1 MNRAKSLRCYTVVL
15 MLCWGMAQQTAL
27 AEDASSAASAP
38 AAASKHND
46 EEQIF
51 ARVNGKPILQR
62 DFDVRLYNLVRQR
75 FYHGM
80 PEGGDQEEVVRKE
93 VSDFLIDFELLVE
106 EARKRGIKPEEEKIE
121 KAAATAD
128 ARFASNQ
135 EWQDVREEV
144 LPKIKEQAA
153 RHSLYDQIE
162 QKIKDVP
169 NPAPAEARAFY
180 DKNHDLFTEPVKLS
194 MSLIVQ
200 RVDPSAPK
208 EDWLYAREEMKKII
222 GRAKEGADF
231 AELARQYSQDKSASN
246 GGSLGYVHAGMLNE
260 HLQKEIDSFKPGE
273 MTEPTTILEGIGV
286 YKLDERIPSK
296 LREFADVE
304 QRATDLLQRELVDQA
319 WKGTIDKLRAAAK
332 IEILSGKE
340 IEKAGT
346 SNQETAIRQSG
357 SSKKK
362 NRTK

>member
-15 MLCWGMAQQTAL
+15 TLCWGMAQTVL
-27 AEDASSAASAP
+27 AGDASSAGSAP
-38 AAASKHND
+38 VAASTHHD

-80 PEGGDQEEVVRKE
+80 PEGGDQEEAVRKE
-93 VSDFLIDFELLVE
+93 VADFLIDFELLVE
-106 EARKRGIKPEEEKIE
+106 EAKKRGIKPEEEKIE

-128 ARFASNQ
+128 ERFASNQ

-144 LPKIKEQAA
+144 LPKIREQAA
-153 RHSLYDQIE
+153 RHSLYEQIE

-180 DKNHDLFTEPVKLS
+180 EKNLDLFTEPVKLS

-208 EDWLYAREEMKKII
+208 EDWTYARDEMKKII
-222 GRAKEGADF
+222 ARVKEGADF

-286 YKLDERIPSK
+286 YRLDERIPSK

-304 QRATDLLQRELVDQA
+304 QRATDLLQRELVDQS
-319 WKGTIDKLRAAAK
+319 WKGTIGNLRAAAK
-332 IEILSGKE
+332 IEILGSKE
-340 IEKAGT
+340 IEKANASKQKAGT
-346 SNQETAIRQSG
+346 KQGG
-357 SSKKK
+357 SSKEK
-362 NRTK
+362 NNTK